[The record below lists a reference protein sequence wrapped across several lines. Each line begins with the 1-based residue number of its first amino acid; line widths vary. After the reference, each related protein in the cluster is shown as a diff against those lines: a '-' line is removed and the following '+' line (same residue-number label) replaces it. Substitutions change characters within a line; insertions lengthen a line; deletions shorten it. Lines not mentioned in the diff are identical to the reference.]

1 MKTHGK
7 VATIVAAVAAMA
19 ISSIALA
26 EPNPNRVTG
35 KEKPKNGV
43 GPGSKFSIEVDN
55 YCKPDSSTN
64 TLKIESTITNET
76 EGPVEVGT
84 VDIMGLQ
91 LVPDEDP
98 DSERKNPKKTWVQ
111 VGAVKTDIA
120 PGIVLEEGGSDVYE
134 HTIYLCNETPV
145 LQPDA
150 TALNVQVQVMIDGRN
165 FVGNCDD
172 QNIVDNEGNQV
183 ADESRID
190 IEDSGLGC

>member
-1 MKTHGK
+1 MKTDGK
-7 VATIVAAVAAMA
+7 VATIVAGIAAMA

-35 KEKPKNGV
+35 KEKPQNGV
-43 GPGSKFSIEVDN
+43 GPGSKFSISVDN

-76 EGPVEVGT
+76 EGPVDVGT
-84 VDIMGLQ
+84 VDIKGLQ
-91 LVPDEDP
+91 LVPDQDA
-98 DSERKNPKKTWVQ
+98 DSERKNPKKTWVP
-111 VGAVKTDIA
+111 VGDDITDSA
-120 PGIVLEEGGSDVYE
+120 PGISLKEGESDVYE
-134 HTIYLCNETPV
+134 HTIELCNETPT

-150 TALNVQVQVMIDGRN
+150 TALNVQVQVMIEGRN

-172 QNIVDNEGNQV
+172 QNIVDGEGNQV

-190 IEDSGLGC
+190 IEDFGLGC